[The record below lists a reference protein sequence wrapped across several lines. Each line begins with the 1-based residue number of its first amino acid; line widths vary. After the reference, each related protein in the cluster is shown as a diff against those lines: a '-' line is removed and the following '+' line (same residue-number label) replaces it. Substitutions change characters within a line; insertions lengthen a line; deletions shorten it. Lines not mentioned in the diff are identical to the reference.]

1 MSELKVIGTITTI
14 SAIEDAG
21 AGKKLTFKLDV
32 GDSYNDNLQFEMYK
46 GADHVSHLD
55 SFIKF
60 NKVGDLVDVEFK
72 LKSKEW
78 TNPTTKIEKTF
89 TSLSCWRVE
98 KVGEAVAVGNEPFP
112 ETAPDTGDAL
122 PF

>member
-1 MSELKVIGTITTI
+1 MSELKVKGTITTI
-14 SAIEDAG
+14 SAINDAG

-32 GDSYNDNLQFEMYK
+32 GDTYNDNLEFEMYK

-55 SFIKF
+55 NFVKF

-72 LKSKEW
+72 LKSKAW
-78 TNPTTKIEKTF
+78 TNPTTNIEKTF
-89 TSLSCWRVE
+89 TSLSAWRIDKIE
-98 KVGEAVAVGNEPFP
+98 VAQSGQSAEPV
-112 ETAPDTGDAL
+112 AQDTGDAL